1 MFEFW
6 CEYDINPLIIFN
18 QKGHIEYCNQ
28 EAEIFLSYVNKKEV
42 YDFVIN
48 NAPANPG
55 MKTEF
60 KHVKFK
66 DFEFNGF
73 SIGYRDDTNIGVR
86 FFINT
91 NTHSIELTELEEID
105 LSMLINF
112 AIEYITLKNEID
124 ITTMFDPSIPT
135 IMVHKKALL
144 DLIFDMLENKK
155 KAIISTRVNVGE
167 YIKIKDKKYQII
179 EIGIKTAPDKTIK
192 SPYFEILNKVDGYT
206 IKIPLIKEIDENN
219 NA

>member
-18 QKGHIEYCNQ
+18 EKGNIKYCNQ

-42 YDFVIN
+42 YEFVIN
-48 NAPANPG
+48 NAPKNAG
-55 MKTEF
+55 IKTEF
-60 KHVKFK
+60 KKIKFQ

-73 SIGYRDDTNIGVR
+73 SIGYKNDTEIGIR
-86 FFINT
+86 LFINT

-112 AIEYITLKNEID
+112 AVEYVGLKNDIK
-124 ITTMFDPSIPT
+124 ITTVFDPSIPK
-135 IMVHKKALL
+135 ILVHKKALL
-144 DLIFDMLENKK
+144 EIIFDILEKQK
-155 KAIISTRVNVGE
+155 EAIISTKINVGE
-167 YIKIKDKKYQII
+167 YIKIKNKKFQII
-179 EIGIKTAPDKTIK
+179 EIDIKTKPDKKIN
-192 SPYFEILNKVDGYT
+192 SPYFEILNKYDGYN
-206 IKIPLIKEIDENN
+206 IKIPLIKDLNENN

>member
-18 QKGHIEYCNQ
+18 ERGHIKYCNQ

-42 YDFVIN
+42 YEFVIN
-48 NAPANPG
+48 NAPTNPG
-55 MKTEF
+55 IKTEF
-60 KHVKFK
+60 KQVKFK

-73 SIGYRDDTNIGVR
+73 SIGYQDDTNIGIR

-105 LSMLINF
+105 LSMLLNF
-112 AIEYITLKNEID
+112 IIEYVSLKD
-124 ITTMFDPSIPT
+124 TTITTMFDPSIPT
-135 IMVHKKALL
+135 ILVHKKALL
-144 DLIFDMLENKK
+144 DIILEMLENQKE
-155 KAIISTRVNVGE
+155 AIISTKINVGE

-179 EIGIKTAPDKTIK
+179 EIGIKTEPKISIK

-219 NA
+219 NT

>member
-18 QKGHIEYCNQ
+18 EKGYIEYCNQ

-42 YDFVIN
+42 YEFVIK
-48 NAPANPG
+48 NAPSKPG
-55 MKTEF
+55 VKTEF
-60 KHVKFK
+60 KQVKFK
-66 DFEFNGF
+66 DFEFNGY
-73 SIGYRDDTNIGVR
+73 SIGYKDDSSIGIR

-105 LSMLINF
+105 LSMLLNF
-112 AIEYITLKNEID
+112 AIEYATLKNSIS

-135 IMVHKKALL
+135 ILVHKKALL
-144 DLIFDMLENKK
+144 DIIFDMLENRKE
-155 KAIISTRVNVGE
+155 ALISTKINVGE
-167 YIKIKDKKYQII
+167 YIKINDRKYQII
-179 EIGIKTAPDKTIK
+179 ELGIQTEPVKTIK
-192 SPYFEILNKVDGYT
+192 SPYFEILNKEDGYI

-219 NA
+219 NT

>member
-18 QKGHIEYCNQ
+18 EKGHIKYCNQ
-28 EAEIFLSYVNKKEV
+28 EAEIFLSYINTKEV
-42 YDFVIN
+42 YEFTIK
-48 NAPANPG
+48 NAPKNAG
-55 MKTEF
+55 IKTEF
-60 KHVKFK
+60 KQVKFK

-73 SIGYRDDTNIGVR
+73 SVGYQDDSTIGIR

-112 AIEYITLKNEID
+112 AIEYITLKQN
-124 ITTMFDPSIPT
+124 ITISTQYDPSIPS
-135 IMVHKKALL
+135 IFVYKKALL
-144 DLIFDMLENKK
+144 DLILEILENKK
-155 KAIISTRVNVGE
+155 EATITTKIDIGE

-179 EIGIKTAPDKTIK
+179 EIEIKTKPEKTIK
-192 SPYFEILNKVDGYT
+192 SPYFEILNKENGYI
-206 IKIPLIKEIDENN
+206 IKLPLIKELNETDNT
-219 NA
+219 

>member
-18 QKGHIEYCNQ
+18 EKGHIKYCNQ
-28 EAEIFLSYVNKKEV
+28 EAEILLSYVNKKEI
-42 YDFVIN
+42 YDFTIT
-48 NAPANPG
+48 NASKNPG
-55 MKTEF
+55 IKTEF
-60 KHVKFK
+60 KQVKFK

-73 SIGYRDDTNIGVR
+73 SIGYQDDSSIGIR

-112 AIEYITLKNEID
+112 AIEYASLKYGVN

-135 IMVHKKALL
+135 ILVHKKALL
-144 DLIFDMLENKK
+144 DIIFEILENQKT
-155 KAIISTRVNVGE
+155 AIISTKINVGE
-167 YIKIKDKKYQII
+167 YIKIKNRKYQII
-179 EIGIKTAPDKTIK
+179 EIGIKTAPKQPIK
-192 SPYFEILNKVDGYT
+192 SPYFEIMNKEDGYV
-206 IKIPLIKEIDENN
+206 IKIPLIKEIDENSN
-219 NA
+219 T